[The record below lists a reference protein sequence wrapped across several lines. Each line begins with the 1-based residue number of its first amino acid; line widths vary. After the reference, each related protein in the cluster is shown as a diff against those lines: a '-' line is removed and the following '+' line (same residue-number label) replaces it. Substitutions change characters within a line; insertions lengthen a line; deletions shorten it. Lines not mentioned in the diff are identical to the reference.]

1 MKQKAGGETPPCSV
15 LNKEKPAFLPVLQ
28 MVARVRLELTTDR
41 V

>member
-1 MKQKAGGETPPCSV
+1 MKRKAGGETPPAV
-15 LNKEKPAFLPVLQ
+15 ILIKKNQQNLPVLQ

>member
-1 MKQKAGGETPPCSV
+1 MKRKAGGETPPAV
-15 LNKEKPAFLPVLQ
+15 FWIKKNRQNLPVLQ